1 MTIRRRTGAW
11 AVGVMS
17 VAVAVMLAALLPWS
31 RPAAA
36 QDEALKDAAEVAGAS
51 GKKLDPLLA
60 AGEEMASAA
69 NTFLASLS
77 PEQKSKAT
85 FEFKGDERYD
95 WHFVPRERKGIS
107 LKELTPAQRPLAH
120 ALLNSGLSQRGYA
133 SAVTII
139 SLEQILK
146 EIEGGRGPARDPEL
160 YFVQVFG
167 SPGPK
172 GAWGWRFEGH
182 HLSLNFTVVEG
193 RAVAGAPNFFGTNP
207 GEVRD
212 GPRKGLRVLGAEEDM
227 GRKLVMSLDDSQ
239 RKTAIFSADAPKDI
253 ITGNARKAQI
263 EGKQGLPFMQLTP
276 PQRQQLAALVELYAN
291 RLRGEMAGQD
301 LRRIADKGWD
311 QVVFAWAGGTELR
324 QPHYYRV
331 QGPTFLIEY
340 DNTQNNA
347 NHVHSVWR
355 DLENDFGEDA
365 LRKHH
370 EQHAHE

>member
-17 VAVAVMLAALLPWS
+17 VAGAVMLAALLPWS

-69 NTFLASLS
+69 TTFLAALS

-311 QVVFAWAGGTELR
+311 QVVFAWAGGTEPR

>member
-17 VAVAVMLAALLPWS
+17 VAGAVMLAALLPWS

-311 QVVFAWAGGTELR
+311 QVVFAWAGGTEPR

>member
-1 MTIRRRTGAW
+1 MTTRRW
-11 AVGVMS
+11 VVGVM
-17 VAVAVMLAALLPWS
+17 AGACGIALAALLPWS
-31 RPAAA
+31 RPASA

-51 GKKLDPLLA
+51 AKKLDPLLA

-69 NTFLASLS
+69 NTFLASLT

-85 FEFKGDERYD
+85 FEFKGGERYD
-95 WHFVPRERKGIS
+95 WHFVPRERKGVS

-167 SPGPK
+167 TPGSK

-193 RAVAGAPNFFGTNP
+193 RAVAGAPSFFGTNP

-227 GRKLVMSLDDSQ
+227 GRKLVKSLDEAQ
-239 RKTAIFSADAPKDI
+239 RKAAIFSADAPKDI

-263 EGKQGLPFMQLTP
+263 EGKQGLPFTQLTP
-276 PQRQQLAALVELYAN
+276 PQRQQLAAIVELYAN
-291 RLRGEMAGQD
+291 RLRGEMAEQD

-311 QVVFAWAGGTELR
+311 QVVFAWAGGTEPR

>member
-17 VAVAVMLAALLPWS
+17 VAGAVMLAALLPWS

>member
-1 MTIRRRTGAW
+1 M
-11 AVGVMS
+11 M
-17 VAVAVMLAALLPWS
+17 AVAGALMLAALLPWS

-69 NTFLASLS
+69 ATFLASLTA
-77 PEQKSKAT
+77 EQKSKAT

-167 SPGPK
+167 TPGPK

-182 HLSLNFTVVEG
+182 HLSLNFTVVDG
-193 RAVAGAPNFFGTNP
+193 RAAAGAPNFFGTNP

-227 GRKLVMSLDDSQ
+227 GRKLVKSLDDAQ
-239 RKTAIFSADAPKDI
+239 RKAAIFSADAPKDI

-263 EGKQGLPFMQLTP
+263 EGKQGLPFTQLTP

-291 RLRGEMAGQD
+291 RLRGEMAEQD

-311 QVVFAWAGGTELR
+311 QIVFAWAGGTEPR

-370 EQHAHE
+370 ERHAHE

>member
-17 VAVAVMLAALLPWS
+17 VAGAVMLAALLPWS

-146 EIEGGRGPARDPEL
+146 EIEGGRGPARDAEL